1 MGDLISFLRDNL
13 EQFDATAALDVF
25 LIWLLLFWVLVL
37 LKNTTAMAV
46 IRGATILLI
55 GAFILGRVFDLR
67 VLNFILRN
75 SFIGLLIALPVI
87 FREEIRRALERV
99 GHTTSRAFGGALDY
113 ETTIDALSAAVAGMS
128 KKRVGALIVL
138 ERESGLQEYT
148 EKGISIDAVPSSELI
163 ENIFFPNSPL
173 HDGALV
179 VRGDSVIAASVTLPL
194 SENSLPGELGTRHRA
209 GLGITERTDAVALVV
224 SEETGL
230 VSVAADGRFYTRLDD
245 ARLRGLLERLLSARN
260 GSEP

>member
-148 EKGISIDAVPSSELI
+148 EKGHLDR
-163 ENIFFPNSPL
+163 
-173 HDGALV
+173 
-179 VRGDSVIAASVTLPL
+179 RGPFV
-194 SENSLPGELGTRHRA
+194 
-209 GLGITERTDAVALVV
+209 
-224 SEETGL
+224 
-230 VSVAADGRFYTRLDD
+230 
-245 ARLRGLLERLLSARN
+245 
-260 GSEP
+260 